1 MEEGRV
7 VQVVTSFVAGASFVA
22 WSVASIGGVRSPWVL
37 GGVGMVGRRRLVVD
51 LVEAYSW

>member
-51 LVEAYSW
+51 LVEASEI